1 MLTSVNS
8 LGYNVFTKVNN
19 LECEWKN
26 IYIEQKAGEHMD
38 ANRINLTTAEWN
50 VMEGLWEKECMT
62 GREAT
67 ELLEERMGWNRSTTL
82 TLLRRMEEK
91 GAISSQTEG
100 AKKVFRP
107 LISREDAALQETE
120 DFLERVY
127 KGSVSMMLSAM
138 TKKQALS
145 KAEINELYDMLKEL
159 EDSAE

>member
-1 MLTSVNS
+1 
-8 LGYNVFTKVNN
+8 
-19 LECEWKN
+19 
-26 IYIEQKAGEHMD
+26 MD
-38 ANRINLTTAEWN
+38 TNRINLTPAEWN
-50 VMEGLWEKECMT
+50 VMEALWEKESMT

-67 ELLEERMGWNRSTTL
+67 ALLEERMGWNRSTTL

-91 GAISSQTEG
+91 GAISSETER

-107 LISREDAALQETE
+107 LVSREDAALQETE

-145 KAEINELYDMLKEL
+145 RAEINELYDMLKGL
-159 EDSAE
+159 EDSVE